1 MIRHRQLYNEIK
13 PYLESTE
20 AVIVTGMRRTGK
32 TSLLSFIY
40 DSISN
45 KNKLFLDLENPIN
58 RKYFEEENY
67 DRIKNALELLGID
80 FTRKVSILLD
90 EIQLVKNIPSVVKYF
105 IDHYSFLLYLL
116 TTILFLRTL

>member
-105 IDHYSFLLYLL
+105 IDHYSFSEF
-116 TTILFLRTL
+116 IIIAD